1 MNGININLTIT
12 SPDLH
17 DAFLALAE
25 AINNMGGVPKLVP
38 DPTVS
43 AIQQEATALQ
53 YAEYDAWLKAQNP
66 NTGVAVGKVMEND
79 SVEVAAPVKAQKA
92 VEPEPAK
99 EKAAITLEAVRAL
112 AMKKSKEDKAAVKAA
127 IVSVGGTRV
136 TDVDPAKYPEFVA
149 LLEAI

>member
-25 AINNMGGVPKLVP
+25 AINSMGSPFRVP
-38 DPTVS
+38 
-43 AIQQEATALQ
+43 AI
-53 YAEYDAWLKAQNP
+53 AENP

-99 EKAAITLEAVRAL
+99 EEAAITLEAVRAL

>member
-25 AINNMGGVPKLVP
+25 AINNMGSPFRVP
-38 DPTVS
+38 
-43 AIQQEATALQ
+43 AI
-53 YAEYDAWLKAQNP
+53 AENP

-92 VEPEPAK
+92 VEPVNPYTLQQIAIWAVALQ
-99 EKAAITLEAVRAL
+99 EKNQQRLMDILRHFGIQAL
-112 AMKKSKEDKAAVKAA
+112 TQLPPERY
-127 IVSVGGTRV
+127 G
-136 TDVDPAKYPEFVA
+136 EFVQMLA
-149 LLEAI
+149 LEGVVNNAR

>member
-25 AINNMGGVPKLVP
+25 AINNMGSPFRVP
-38 DPTVS
+38 
-43 AIQQEATALQ
+43 AI
-53 YAEYDAWLKAQNP
+53 AENP

-99 EKAAITLEAVRAL
+99 EDAAITLEAVRAL